1 MKRSFFS
8 GLRGRMLV
16 SIGTAV
22 FVGLGLVTTMVTV
35 EASRTV
41 RAAAIEDARK
51 QAQVIANQSRLRLE
65 GAMTVARTLANAFGG
80 MVAGGGHGDR
90 AVTDTILRET
100 LKVNPDLLGVWTV
113 WEPNAFD
120 GKDAEYRGKP
130 GHDES
135 GRYVPYWNRNE
146 KGEMAVEPN
155 RDYELEGKGDFYQL
169 PKKSKRESLLEPYLY
184 KVNGK
189 DILMTSMA
197 VPILDAAGRFV
208 GVAGVDLAL
217 DKMSKEIADQK
228 VGETGYAALVSNR
241 GLYVAHP
248 RTERNGKPMVEFDA
262 WVKPLLAHFTKGEPF
277 VTESYSRTLNV
288 NTFRLAVPLPVG
300 LTTTPWSSV
309 ITITESEVLLP
320 AATIRNH
327 AVVIGAGVV
336 LVVLMVVAWLS
347 GRIAGPLQ
355 QIADSL
361 GDGAEQVAAASAQVA
376 SSSQSMASGASE
388 QAASL
393 EETSAA
399 CEEVSS
405 MTKRNADHAATA
417 RSLASETRSA
427 AEAGATDMREM
438 TTAMTDLKAASAS
451 VAKIVKTIDE
461 IAFQTNIL
469 ALNAAVEAARAG
481 EAGAGFA
488 VVAEEVRRL
497 AQRSAQAAKE
507 TTTTIETT
515 IAMSDRGFA
524 ISGKVAAALDGI
536 VTKARGVDQVVGEI
550 ATASGEQTRGISEIT
565 TALGQMDK
573 TTQGAAA
580 QAEETASAS
589 EELSAQAAVVKEAV
603 VQLLAVVR
611 GGTAPA
617 ARAEDT
623 LTLPPAASGGP
634 QTPARP
640 AASIHSRTSPRS
652 AQEAALTV

>member
-8 GLRGRMLV
+8 GLRGRMLT
-16 SIGTAV
+16 SIGATV
-22 FVGLGLVTTMVTV
+22 FLGLGVVTGVVMWQTTL
-35 EASRTV
+35 TV
-41 RAAAIEDARK
+41 RSIAFSEAKKEADL
-51 QAQVIANQSRLRLE
+51 IANQSEERL
-65 GAMTVARTLANAFGG
+65 GSAMSIAHTLALAFEGTTRVNGG
-80 MVAGGGHGDR
+80 ASR
-90 AVTDTILRET
+90 ATVDAMLRQTVEDN
-100 LKVNPDLLGVWTV
+100 KDLVGVWTV

-120 GKDAEYRGKP
+120 GKDEEYRNKP
-130 GHDES
+130 GSDAT
-135 GRYVPYWNRNE
+135 GRLLSYWNRGSGKVMLE
-146 KGEMAVEPN
+146 TIKG
-155 RDYELEGKGDFYQL
+155 YETEGVGDFYWVS
-169 PKKSKRESLLEPYLY
+169 KKSNRESVLEPYVY
-184 KVNGK
+184 KAGGK
-189 DILMTSMA
+189 DITMTSMVA
-197 VPILDAAGRFV
+197 PVRDAEGKFLGVV
-208 GVAGVDLAL
+208 GVDVGLDLLA
-217 DKMSKEIADQK
+217 KEIGAMK
-228 VGETGYAALVSNR
+228 VGATGYAALISNK
-241 GLYVAHP
+241 GVYVAHP
-248 RTERNGKPMVEFDA
+248 NAARNGKPMVDTDA
-262 WVKPLLAHFTKGEPF
+262 WVKPYLGSFTKGEKFF
-277 VTESYSRTLNV
+277 VESYSRTLNDM
-288 NTFRLAVPLPVG
+288 TFRIASPVRIG
-300 LTTTPWSSV
+300 TTTTPWSSV
-309 ITITESEVLLP
+309 VTITEGEVLAP
-320 AATIRNH
+320 ARKIRNQVIAIGGAVL
-327 AVVIGAGVV
+327 AVVL
-336 LVVLMVVAWLS
+336 LVVWWLS
-347 GRIAGPLQ
+347 NRIAGPLQ
-355 QIADSL
+355 QVADSL

-438 TTAMTDLKAASAS
+438 TTAMTDLKAASAN

-481 EAGAGFA
+481 DAGAGFA

-507 TTTTIETT
+507 TTSTIETT

-603 VQLLAVVR
+603 VQLLTVVR
-611 GGTAPA
+611 GGSGKTASAVPA
-617 ARAEDT
+617 AT
-623 LTLPPAASGGP
+623 PPPPSAGGP
-634 QTPARP
+634 SAPTRSEPMFNTRRSTRP
-640 AASIHSRTSPRS
+640 VS
-652 AQEAALTV
+652 EAALTV